1 MAFNSADTAAFKN
14 VWVFCEQRQGV
25 MMPTT
30 FELISEGRKLANELG
45 VELCGILLGDNVKGI
60 AAELGQYGADKVYV
74 YDSPLLKDFT
84 TDAYTKVI
92 VEAVEELKPEV
103 LLFGASNIGR
113 DLAPRC
119 AARLH
124 TGLCADCTHLD
135 IDMPNYKGFL
145 KEASTLPE
153 ERIEKLG
160 TVMINKE
167 PHDVSRDLKMT
178 RPAFGGHLMASIICP
193 RFRPAMATVR
203 PGVMKK
209 RECPK
214 NVEII
219 EPKFELTAA
228 DIHTEVVDTVKAA
241 KKLVDLIGADFIVSV
256 GRGISKDVEGGI
268 KLAAVMTFSL
278 AACGGTSTGSDA
290 GTDSGADSGN
300 DSYKIALIQQHQ
312 TNAFQIAVSEAAEAK
327 ADELGVDLTIL
338 SADQDAATQI
348 SQIEQCVSEG
358 YDAILFEPVDPDGLA
373 DAAKSAAD
381 SGVVMINIISAC
393 TDWQNNGIS
402 AVSYGNNVK
411 AGETEMEQVAKL
423 LNGKGNIAILTGPSG
438 DAGGLQR
445 MEGYENILKNYPEIK
460 QVVAPADCQWDTAS
474 AQSTVESWLS
484 AYDLDAIVC
493 ENDGMAVG
501 AGNAAGA
508 NSGIVIAGV
517 DGTPDGFE
525 AIQDGRITGTVSQ
538 NGGAMA
544 ANGIEAAVKL
554 LKGETLDTTEIVTD
568 NTWIDSSN
576 VKDYE

>member
-1 MAFNSADTAAFKN
+1 
-14 VWVFCEQRQGV
+14 
-25 MMPTT
+25 
-30 FELISEGRKLANELG
+30 
-45 VELCGILLGDNVKGI
+45 
-60 AAELGQYGADKVYV
+60 
-74 YDSPLLKDFT
+74 
-84 TDAYTKVI
+84 
-92 VEAVEELKPEV
+92 
-103 LLFGASNIGR
+103 
-113 DLAPRC
+113 
-119 AARLH
+119 
-124 TGLCADCTHLD
+124 
-135 IDMPNYKGFL
+135 
-145 KEASTLPE
+145 
-153 ERIEKLG
+153 
-160 TVMINKE
+160 
-167 PHDVSRDLKMT
+167 
-178 RPAFGGHLMASIICP
+178 
-193 RFRPAMATVR
+193 
-203 PGVMKK
+203 MKK
-209 RECPK
+209 RLLAML
-214 NVEII
+214 
-219 EPKFELTAA
+219 LT
-228 DIHTEVVDTVKAA
+228 
-241 KKLVDLIGADFIVSV
+241 GA
-256 GRGISKDVEGGI
+256 
-268 KLAAVMTFSL
+268 MTLSL

-290 GTDSGADSGN
+290 GTDSGADSGS

-381 SGVVMINIISAC
+381 
-393 TDWQNNGIS
+393 
-402 AVSYGNNVK
+402 
-411 AGETEMEQVAKL
+411 AKL
-423 LNGKGNIAILTGPSG
+423 LGGKGNIAILTGPSG

-508 NSGIVIAGV
+508 NSGIVITGV

-576 VKDYE
+576 VGDYE